1 MPDAMHTAS
10 GFDRIE
16 VVTGVERR
24 RRWSLG
30 EKLKAVEETR
40 SSGMS
45 VSYVAR
51 KYGIA
56 PSLLFRW
63 RKLVSEGGKEAIR
76 CDDAVVSA
84 AEVRE
89 LKKRIRELERVLGKK
104 TLENEILTEAVK
116 LANGFAPCLTGSWTP
131 WASLPSIINASIGS
145 CARMGC
151 C

>member
-1 MPDAMHTAS
+1 MHSAS

-24 RRWSLG
+24 RRWSLS
-30 EKLKAVEETR
+30 EKSKAVEETR

-63 RKLVSEGGKEAIR
+63 RKLMAEGGQ
-76 CDDAVVSA
+76 
-84 AEVRE
+84 
-89 LKKRIRELERVLGKK
+89 
-104 TLENEILTEAVK
+104 EAVRSDE
-116 LANGFAPCLTGSWTP
+116 AA
-131 WASLPSIINASIGS
+131 
-145 CARMGC
+145 
-151 C
+151 

>member
-1 MPDAMHTAS
+1 MHSAS

-30 EKLKAVEETR
+30 EKLKAVEETC

-51 KYGIA
+51 KYGIS

-63 RKLVSEGGKEAIR
+63 RKLMTEGGREAIR
-76 CDDAVVSA
+76 SDDAVVSA

-89 LKKRIRELERVLGKK
+89 LKKRIRELER
-104 TLENEILTEAVK
+104 AVQLVIEPEQK
-116 LANGFAPCLTGSWTP
+116 S
-131 WASLPSIINASIGS
+131 SIIKSIVTRLHPYS
-145 CARMGC
+145 
-151 C
+151 

>member
-1 MPDAMHTAS
+1 MTGDRHMPGAMHSAS
-10 GFDRIE
+10 GLDRIE

-24 RRWSLG
+24 RRWTLG
-30 EKLKAVEETR
+30 EKLKAVEESR
-40 SSGMS
+40 LPGMS

-63 RKLVSEGGKEAIR
+63 RKLMAEGGQEAVR
-76 CDDAVVSA
+76 SGDAVVSA
-84 AEVRE
+84 AEVKE

-116 LANGFAPCLTGSWTP
+116 LAHEKKLISRMPL
-131 WASLPSIINASIGS
+131 LPPDDLP
-145 CARMGC
+145 
-151 C
+151 